1 MAQRQIKRAIVY
13 SVVIGT
19 LLSAQNV
26 IATEN
31 GEPIKLSISEEKA
44 TTAAPVNDAR
54 TPVAVSE
61 ITTLVPVSE
70 TTTPAP
76 INETTVAIP
85 SNDSAVLASENNA
98 APTAITA
105 ETPLISEQ
113 EVRAKLQSWIPQEF
127 KPLYFNQLTKVYQ
140 SNNLALIWQDEKI
153 TEQLQQQI
161 AEVALSGIQPQFGRW
176 LAQLDT
182 PGLSQEGRDIILSDA
197 FLGYINFVDQVNK
210 SGTSLL
216 YRASVQTLTAPTDK
230 AVTDFQQ
237 NIKNATLGGFVIS
250 FAPSHPYYALMKN
263 EMRKQLHQDVVWPE
277 MKGTS
282 SLKPNQSAE
291 EVVALRQIL
300 RNLKLLPE
308 LGANEQE
315 IATTVY
321 DASLVAA
328 VKLFQAAH
336 GLETDGVIGKQTRV
350 WLNTTP
356 AKRAS
361 IMALNIQRL
370 RLTPAIGDTGI
381 WVNIPDFSLYF
392 YANNELIL
400 DSKVIVGRPDRKT
413 PIMSSALNNV
423 VVNPPWNVPTSMT
436 RKDIVPRGK
445 ADPSY
450 FSRKGYTIYSGWG
463 NDAYPINPY
472 DIDWQNT
479 SAANFPYR
487 IWQAP
492 GPTNSLGRYKFNM
505 PNSEAIYLHDT
516 PNHTLFSKNMRAIS
530 SGCIRVNKASELA
543 SILLGDAGWKQDRI
557 DAALKRGATQYAPIP
572 ERIPVYLYY
581 QTAWVAQE
589 NEPQYRADIYS
600 YDQSISNAEPYLVN
614 IKQHL

>member
-1 MAQRQIKRAIVY
+1 MAHQPIKRAIAY

-19 LLSAQNV
+19 LLSGHYAM
-26 IATEN
+26 ATET
-31 GEPIKLSISEEKA
+31 ESVTLS
-44 TTAAPVNDAR
+44 
-54 TPVAVSE
+54 TPETENA
-61 ITTLVPVSE
+61 TLVPVNNE
-70 TTTPAP
+70 AIPAP
-76 INETTVAIP
+76 AIVAMNVP
-85 SNDSAVLASENNA
+85 QVTELEAR
-98 APTAITA
+98 T
-105 ETPLISEQ
+105 
-113 EVRAKLQSWIPQEF
+113 KLQSWTPTGY
-127 KPLYFNQLTKVYQ
+127 KPLYLTQLAKVYQ
-140 SNNLALIWQDEKI
+140 ANNLALIWQDEKI
-153 TEQLQQQI
+153 VQQLQQQI
-161 AEVALSGIQPQFGRW
+161 AEVAMSGIQPQFGQW
-176 LAQLDT
+176 LIQLGAPELT
-182 PGLSQEGRDIILSDA
+182 KEARDLILSDA
-197 FLGYINFVDQVNK
+197 FLGYISFVEQVNK
-210 SGTSLL
+210 SGISLL
-216 YRASVQTLTAPTDK
+216 YRDVMQTLPSPTDK
-230 AVTDFQQ
+230 SVVELQQ
-237 NIKNATLGGFVIS
+237 NIQNNTLGSLVIS
-250 FAPSHPYYALMKN
+250 YAPSHPYYNLMK
-263 EMRKQLHQDVVWPE
+263 EEVRKQLHSSVVWPE
-277 MKGTS
+277 MQGTT
-282 SLKPNQSAE
+282 SLKPNQSSQ
-291 EVVALRQIL
+291 EVVPLRQIL
-300 RNLKLLPE
+300 RNLKLIPE
-308 LGANEQE
+308 LAANEQE

-328 VKLFQAAH
+328 VKLFQTAH
-336 GLETDGVIGKQTRV
+336 GLEPDGIIGRQTRV
-350 WLNTTP
+350 WLNITP
-356 AKRAS
+356 AQRAS

-472 DIDWQNT
+472 DIDWQNM
-479 SAANFPYR
+479 SANNFPYR

-505 PNSEAIYLHDT
+505 PNSDAIYLHDT
-516 PNHTLFSKNMRAIS
+516 PNHSLFSKNMRAIS

-557 DAALKRGATQYAPIP
+557 DAALKRGSTQYAPIP

-589 NEPQYRADIYS
+589 NAPQYRADIYG
-600 YDQSISNAEPYLVN
+600 YDKVTTNVQPYLEN
-614 IKQHL
+614 IKKYL

>member
-1 MAQRQIKRAIVY
+1 MAHQPIKRAIAY

-19 LLSAQNV
+19 LLSGHYAM
-26 IATEN
+26 ATET
-31 GEPIKLSISEEKA
+31 ESESVTLS
-44 TTAAPVNDAR
+44 APETEN
-54 TPVAVSE
+54 
-61 ITTLVPVSE
+61 TTLVPVANE
-70 TTTPAP
+70 AMPAP
-76 INETTVAIP
+76 ATVAMNIP
-85 SNDSAVLASENNA
+85 QVTELEAR
-98 APTAITA
+98 T
-105 ETPLISEQ
+105 
-113 EVRAKLQSWIPQEF
+113 KLQSWFPTGY
-127 KPLYFNQLTKVYQ
+127 KPLYLTQLAKVYQ
-140 SNNLALIWQDEKI
+140 ANNVALIWQDEKI
-153 TEQLQQQI
+153 VQQLQQQI
-161 AEVALSGIQPQFGRW
+161 AEVAISGIQPQFGQW
-176 LAQLDT
+176 LTQLGAPELT
-182 PGLSQEGRDIILSDA
+182 KEARDVILSDA
-197 FLGYINFVDQVNK
+197 FLGYISFVEQVNK
-210 SGTSLL
+210 SGISLL
-216 YRASVQTLTAPTDK
+216 YRDVMQTLPSPTDK
-230 AVTDFQQ
+230 SVVELQQ
-237 NIKNATLGGFVIS
+237 NIQNNTLGSFVIS
-250 FAPSHPYYALMKN
+250 YAPSHPYYNLMK
-263 EMRKQLHQDVVWPE
+263 EEVRKQLHSSVVWPE
-277 MKGTS
+277 MQGTT
-282 SLKPNQSAE
+282 SLKPNQSSQ
-291 EVVALRQIL
+291 EVVPLRQIL
-300 RNLKLLPE
+300 RNLRLIPE
-308 LGANEQE
+308 LAANEQE

-321 DASLVAA
+321 DAPLVAA
-328 VKLFQAAH
+328 VKLFQTAH
-336 GLETDGVIGKQTRV
+336 GLEPDGIIGRQTRV
-350 WLNTTP
+350 WLNMTP
-356 AKRAS
+356 AQRAS

-472 DIDWQNT
+472 DIDWQNM
-479 SAANFPYR
+479 SANNFPYR

-505 PNSEAIYLHDT
+505 PNSDAIYLHDT
-516 PNHTLFSKNMRAIS
+516 PNHSLFSKNMRAIS

-557 DAALKRGATQYAPIP
+557 DAALKRGSTQYAPIP

-589 NEPQYRADIYS
+589 NAPQYRADIYG
-600 YDQSISNAEPYLVN
+600 YDKITTNAQPYLEN
-614 IKQHL
+614 IKKYF

>member
-1 MAQRQIKRAIVY
+1 MAHQPIKRAIAY

-19 LLSAQNV
+19 LLSGHYAM
-26 IATEN
+26 ATET
-31 GEPIKLSISEEKA
+31 ESESVTLS
-44 TTAAPVNDAR
+44 APETEN
-54 TPVAVSE
+54 
-61 ITTLVPVSE
+61 TTLVPVANE
-70 TTTPAP
+70 AMPAP
-76 INETTVAIP
+76 ATVAMNIP
-85 SNDSAVLASENNA
+85 QVTELEAR
-98 APTAITA
+98 T
-105 ETPLISEQ
+105 
-113 EVRAKLQSWIPQEF
+113 KLQSWFPTGY
-127 KPLYFNQLTKVYQ
+127 KPLYLTQLAKVYQ
-140 SNNLALIWQDEKI
+140 VNNVALIWQDEKI
-153 TEQLQQQI
+153 VQQLQQQI
-161 AEVALSGIQPQFGRW
+161 AEVAISGIQPQFGQW
-176 LAQLDT
+176 LTQLGAPELT
-182 PGLSQEGRDIILSDA
+182 KEARDVILSDA
-197 FLGYINFVDQVNK
+197 FLGYISFVEQVNK
-210 SGTSLL
+210 SGISLL
-216 YRASVQTLTAPTDK
+216 YRDVMQTLPSPTDK
-230 AVTDFQQ
+230 SVVELQQ
-237 NIKNATLGGFVIS
+237 NIQNNTLGSFVIS
-250 FAPSHPYYALMKN
+250 YAPSHPYYNLMK
-263 EMRKQLHQDVVWPE
+263 EEVRKQLHSSVVWPE
-277 MKGTS
+277 MQGTT
-282 SLKPNQSAE
+282 SLKPNQSSQ
-291 EVVALRQIL
+291 EVVPLRQIL
-300 RNLKLLPE
+300 RNLKLIPE
-308 LGANEQE
+308 LEANEQE

-321 DASLVAA
+321 DAPLVAA
-328 VKLFQAAH
+328 VKLFQTAH
-336 GLETDGVIGKQTRV
+336 GLEPDGVIGRQTRV
-350 WLNTTP
+350 WLNMTP
-356 AKRAS
+356 AQRAS

-472 DIDWQNT
+472 DIDWQNM
-479 SAANFPYR
+479 SANNFPYR

-505 PNSEAIYLHDT
+505 PNSDAIYLHDT
-516 PNHTLFSKNMRAIS
+516 PNHSLFSKNMRAIS

-557 DAALKRGATQYAPIP
+557 DAALKRGSTQYAPIP

-589 NEPQYRADIYS
+589 NAPQYRADIYG
-600 YDQSISNAEPYLVN
+600 YDKITTNAQPYLEN
-614 IKQHL
+614 IKKYF

>member
-1 MAQRQIKRAIVY
+1 MAHQPIKRAISY
-13 SVVIGT
+13 SVVVGT
-19 LLSAQNV
+19 LLSGHYAM
-26 IATEN
+26 ATET
-31 GEPIKLSISEEKA
+31 KSVVLSTPETE
-44 TTAAPVNDAR
+44 TMTLMPV
-54 TPVAVSE
+54 
-61 ITTLVPVSE
+61 
-70 TTTPAP
+70 
-76 INETTVAIP
+76 INETMLTSTNVAMNIP
-85 SNDSAVLASENNA
+85 QVTELEAK
-98 APTAITA
+98 
-105 ETPLISEQ
+105 
-113 EVRAKLQSWIPQEF
+113 AKLQSWLPIGY
-127 KPLYFNQLTKVYQ
+127 KPSYLTQLVKVYQ
-140 SNNLALIWQDEKI
+140 ANNLALIWQDEKI
-153 TEQLQQQI
+153 AQQLQEQI
-161 AEVALSGIQPQFGRW
+161 AEVAISGIQPQFGQW
-176 LAQLDT
+176 LVQLET
-182 PGLSQEGRDIILSDA
+182 PELTKEGRDIILSDA
-197 FLGYINFVDQVNK
+197 FLGYISFVEQVNK
-210 SGTSLL
+210 SGASLL
-216 YRASVQTLTAPTDK
+216 YRNGSQTLPSPSDK
-230 AVTDFQQ
+230 FVVDLQQ
-237 NIKNATLGGFVIS
+237 NIQNGTLGSFVIS
-250 FAPSHPYYALMKN
+250 YAPSHPYYSLMK
-263 EMRKQLHQDVVWPE
+263 EEVHKQLHSAVVWPE
-277 MKGTS
+277 MKGTG
-282 SLKPNQSAE
+282 SLKPNQSSE
-291 EVVALRQIL
+291 EVLALRQIL
-300 RNLKLLPE
+300 RHLKLIPE
-308 LGANEQE
+308 LAENEQE

-321 DASLVAA
+321 DAPLISA
-328 VKLFQAAH
+328 VKVFQTAH
-336 GLETDGVIGKQTRV
+336 GLEPDGIIGRQTRV
-350 WLNTTP
+350 WLNITP
-356 AKRAS
+356 EQRAS

-370 RLTPAIGDTGI
+370 RLTPAIGNTGI

-472 DIDWQNT
+472 DIDWQNM

-516 PNHTLFSKNMRAIS
+516 PNHSLFSKNMRAIS

-557 DAALKRGATQYAPIP
+557 DAALKRGSTQYAPIP

-589 NEPQYRADIYS
+589 NAPQYRVDIYG
-600 YDQSISNAEPYLVN
+600 YDKSISNAQPYLEN
-614 IKQHL
+614 IKKYL

>member
-1 MAQRQIKRAIVY
+1 MAHQPIKRAIAY

-19 LLSAQNV
+19 LLSGHYAM
-26 IATEN
+26 ATET
-31 GEPIKLSISEEKA
+31 ESESVTLS
-44 TTAAPVNDAR
+44 APETEN
-54 TPVAVSE
+54 
-61 ITTLVPVSE
+61 TTLVPVANE
-70 TTTPAP
+70 AMPAP
-76 INETTVAIP
+76 ATVAMNIP
-85 SNDSAVLASENNA
+85 QVTELEAR
-98 APTAITA
+98 T
-105 ETPLISEQ
+105 
-113 EVRAKLQSWIPQEF
+113 KLQSWFPTGY
-127 KPLYFNQLTKVYQ
+127 KPLYLTQLAKVYQ
-140 SNNLALIWQDEKI
+140 ANNVALIWQDEKI
-153 TEQLQQQI
+153 VQQLQQQI
-161 AEVALSGIQPQFGRW
+161 AEVAISGIQPQFGQW
-176 LAQLDT
+176 LTQLGAPELT
-182 PGLSQEGRDIILSDA
+182 KEARDVILSDA
-197 FLGYINFVDQVNK
+197 FLGYISFVEQVNK
-210 SGTSLL
+210 SGISLL
-216 YRASVQTLTAPTDK
+216 YRDVMQTLPSPTDK
-230 AVTDFQQ
+230 SVVELQQ
-237 NIKNATLGGFVIS
+237 NIQNNTLGSFVIS
-250 FAPSHPYYALMKN
+250 YAPSHPYYNLMK
-263 EMRKQLHQDVVWPE
+263 EEVRKQLHSSVVWPE
-277 MKGTS
+277 MQGTT
-282 SLKPNQSAE
+282 SLKPNQSSQ
-291 EVVALRQIL
+291 EVVPLRQIL
-300 RNLKLLPE
+300 RNLKLIPE
-308 LGANEQE
+308 LEANEQE

-321 DASLVAA
+321 DAPLVAA
-328 VKLFQAAH
+328 VKLFQTAH
-336 GLETDGVIGKQTRV
+336 GLEPDGVIGRQTRV
-350 WLNTTP
+350 WLNMTP
-356 AKRAS
+356 AQRAS

-472 DIDWQNT
+472 DIDWQNM
-479 SAANFPYR
+479 SANNFPYR

-505 PNSEAIYLHDT
+505 PNSDAIYLHDT
-516 PNHTLFSKNMRAIS
+516 PNHSLFSKNMRAIS

-557 DAALKRGATQYAPIP
+557 DTALKRGSTQYAPIP

-589 NEPQYRADIYS
+589 NAPQYRADIYG
-600 YDQSISNAEPYLVN
+600 YDKITTNAQPYLEN
-614 IKQHL
+614 IKKYF

>member
-1 MAQRQIKRAIVY
+1 MVHQPIKRAIAY

-19 LLSAQNV
+19 LLSGHYA
-26 IATEN
+26 IATET
-31 GEPIKLSISEEKA
+31 ESVTLSAPETEN
-44 TTAAPVNDAR
+44 TA
-54 TPVAVSE
+54 
-61 ITTLVPVSE
+61 LVPVNNGAM
-70 TTTPAP
+70 PAP
-76 INETTVAIP
+76 AIVVMNAP
-85 SNDSAVLASENNA
+85 QLTELAVR
-98 APTAITA
+98 T
-105 ETPLISEQ
+105 
-113 EVRAKLQSWIPQEF
+113 KLQSWLPIGY
-127 KPLYFNQLTKVYQ
+127 KPSYLTQLVKMYQ
-140 SNNLALIWQDEKI
+140 ANNLALIWQDEKI
-153 TEQLQQQI
+153 VQQLQQQI
-161 AEVALSGIQPQFGRW
+161 AEVAISGIQPQFGQW
-176 LAQLDT
+176 LTQLET
-182 PGLSQEGRDIILSDA
+182 PELTKEGRDIILSDA
-197 FLGYINFVDQVNK
+197 FLGYISFVEQVNK
-210 SGTSLL
+210 SGASLL
-216 YRASVQTLTAPTDK
+216 YRSATQGLSAPSDNSVIEL
-230 AVTDFQQ
+230 QQ
-237 NIKNATLGGFVIS
+237 NIQNNTLGSFVIS
-250 FAPSHPYYALMKN
+250 YAPSHPYYALMK
-263 EMRKQLHQDVVWPE
+263 EEVRKQLHSSVIWPE
-277 MKGTS
+277 MKGTT
-282 SLKPNQSAE
+282 SLKPNQSSQ
-291 EVVALRQIL
+291 EVVPLRQIL
-300 RNLKLLPE
+300 RNLKLIPE
-308 LGANEQE
+308 LAANEQE

-328 VKLFQAAH
+328 VKLFQTAH
-336 GLETDGVIGKQTRV
+336 GLEPDGVIGRQTRV
-350 WLNTTP
+350 WLNMTP
-356 AKRAS
+356 AQRAS

-472 DIDWQNT
+472 DIDWQNV
-479 SAANFPYR
+479 SANNFPYR

-505 PNSEAIYLHDT
+505 PNSDAIYLHDT
-516 PNHTLFSKNMRAIS
+516 PNHSLFAKNMRAIS

-557 DAALKRGATQYAPIP
+557 DAALKRGSTQYAPIP

-589 NEPQYRADIYS
+589 NAPQYRADIYG
-600 YDQSISNAEPYLVN
+600 YDKSISNAEPYLES
-614 IKQHL
+614 IKKYL

>member
-1 MAQRQIKRAIVY
+1 MAHQPIKRAIAY

-19 LLSAQNV
+19 LLSGHYAM
-26 IATEN
+26 ATET
-31 GEPIKLSISEEKA
+31 ESESESVTLS
-44 TTAAPVNDAR
+44 APETEN
-54 TPVAVSE
+54 
-61 ITTLVPVSE
+61 TTLVPVANE
-70 TTTPAP
+70 AMPAP
-76 INETTVAIP
+76 ATVAMNIP
-85 SNDSAVLASENNA
+85 QVTELEAR
-98 APTAITA
+98 T
-105 ETPLISEQ
+105 
-113 EVRAKLQSWIPQEF
+113 KLQSWFPTGY
-127 KPLYFNQLTKVYQ
+127 KPLYLTQLAKVYQ
-140 SNNLALIWQDEKI
+140 ANNVALIWQDEKI
-153 TEQLQQQI
+153 VQQLQQQI
-161 AEVALSGIQPQFGRW
+161 AEVAISGIQPQFGQW
-176 LAQLDT
+176 LTQLGAPELT
-182 PGLSQEGRDIILSDA
+182 KEARDVILSDA
-197 FLGYINFVDQVNK
+197 FLGYISFVEQVNK
-210 SGTSLL
+210 SGISLL
-216 YRASVQTLTAPTDK
+216 YRDVMQTLPSPTDK
-230 AVTDFQQ
+230 SVVELQQ
-237 NIKNATLGGFVIS
+237 NIQNNTLGSFVIS
-250 FAPSHPYYALMKN
+250 YAPSHPYYNLMK
-263 EMRKQLHQDVVWPE
+263 EEVRKQLHSSVVWPE
-277 MKGTS
+277 MQGTT
-282 SLKPNQSAE
+282 SLKPNQSSQ
-291 EVVALRQIL
+291 EVVPLRQIL
-300 RNLKLLPE
+300 RNLKLIPE
-308 LGANEQE
+308 LAANEQE

-321 DASLVAA
+321 DAPLVAA
-328 VKLFQAAH
+328 VKLFQTAH
-336 GLETDGVIGKQTRV
+336 GLEPDGIIGRQTRV
-350 WLNTTP
+350 WLNMTP
-356 AKRAS
+356 AQRAS

-472 DIDWQNT
+472 DIDWQNM
-479 SAANFPYR
+479 SANNFPYR

-505 PNSEAIYLHDT
+505 PNSDAIYLHDT
-516 PNHTLFSKNMRAIS
+516 PNHSLFSKNMRAIS

-557 DAALKRGATQYAPIP
+557 DAALKRGSTQYAPIP

-589 NEPQYRADIYS
+589 NAPQYRADIYG
-600 YDQSISNAEPYLVN
+600 YDKITTNAQPYLEN
-614 IKQHL
+614 IKKYF

>member
-1 MAQRQIKRAIVY
+1 MAHQPIKRAIAY
-13 SVVIGT
+13 SVVVGT
-19 LLSAQNV
+19 LLSGHYAM
-26 IATEN
+26 ATET
-31 GEPIKLSISEEKA
+31 KSVVLSTPETE
-44 TTAAPVNDAR
+44 TMTLMPV
-54 TPVAVSE
+54 
-61 ITTLVPVSE
+61 
-70 TTTPAP
+70 
-76 INETTVAIP
+76 INETMLTSTNVAMNIP
-85 SNDSAVLASENNA
+85 QVTELEAK
-98 APTAITA
+98 
-105 ETPLISEQ
+105 
-113 EVRAKLQSWIPQEF
+113 AKLQSWLPIGY
-127 KPLYFNQLTKVYQ
+127 KPSYLTQLVKVYQ
-140 SNNLALIWQDEKI
+140 ANNLALIWQDEKI
-153 TEQLQQQI
+153 AQQLQEQI
-161 AEVALSGIQPQFGRW
+161 AEVAISGIQPQFGQW
-176 LAQLDT
+176 LVQLET
-182 PGLSQEGRDIILSDA
+182 PELTKEGRDIILSDA
-197 FLGYINFVDQVNK
+197 FLGYISFVEQVNK
-210 SGTSLL
+210 SGASLL
-216 YRASVQTLTAPTDK
+216 YRNGSQTLPSPSDK
-230 AVTDFQQ
+230 FVVDLQQ
-237 NIKNATLGGFVIS
+237 NIQNGTLGSFVIS
-250 FAPSHPYYALMKN
+250 YAPSHPYYSLMK
-263 EMRKQLHQDVVWPE
+263 EEVRKQLHSAVVWPE
-277 MKGTS
+277 MKGTG
-282 SLKPNQSAE
+282 SLKPNQSSE
-291 EVVALRQIL
+291 EVLALRQIL
-300 RNLKLLPE
+300 RHLKLIPE
-308 LGANEQE
+308 LAENEQE

-321 DASLVAA
+321 DAPLISA
-328 VKLFQAAH
+328 VKVFQTAH
-336 GLETDGVIGKQTRV
+336 GLEPDGIIGRQTRV
-350 WLNTTP
+350 WLNITP
-356 AKRAS
+356 EQRAS

-472 DIDWQNT
+472 DIDWQNM

-516 PNHTLFSKNMRAIS
+516 PNHSLFSKNMRAIS

-557 DAALKRGATQYAPIP
+557 DAALKRGSTQYAPIP

-589 NEPQYRADIYS
+589 NAPQYRVDIYG
-600 YDQSISNAEPYLVN
+600 YDKSISNAQPYLEN
-614 IKQHL
+614 IKKYL